1 MGRTRAVRECL
12 QQATGVLCAA
22 TSGPAAIGLATAAD
36 VQAPQTGRGALHGHG

>member
-12 QQATGVLCAA
+12 LQATGALCAA

-36 VQAPQTGRGALHGHG
+36 VQAPQTGRGALHGRG